1 MFEGYLLAGRS
12 SWPIYLFSVNT
23 FQAIRSKV
31 VTEALHSTKFHKLSK
46 IEILLILEWF
56 HVIPSSMANRI
67 PTVKQELGYNYSGN
81 ERKRNSNQ
89 RSKYSLMKN
98 IETPE
103 KNANIK

>member
-12 SWPIYLFSVNT
+12 SWPIYFFSVNT

-81 ERKRNSNQ
+81 ERKRNNNQ

>member
-1 MFEGYLLAGRS
+1 
-12 SWPIYLFSVNT
+12 
-23 FQAIRSKV
+23 
-31 VTEALHSTKFHKLSK
+31 
-46 IEILLILEWF
+46 
-56 HVIPSSMANRI
+56 MANRI

-81 ERKRNSNQ
+81 ERKRNNNQ